1 MDLKF
6 LHRDLK
12 FQQQSNTLRD
22 VYCRG
27 DLYDISPL
35 DQMFAVCLSNGVM
48 VFMELKSNFGKTRKK
63 GSAHLLAIHSSSL
76 CGYVWE
82 FQRKH
87 FQFCTVFLQELT
99 ASR

>member
-27 DLYDISPL
+27 DLYYISPL
-35 DQMFAVCLSNGVM
+35 KISMQLCSSIESSYPNDSDFLKMNTLYTESHTALNLPAKYKFYTKYELSNQNRFRAVTG
-48 VFMELKSNFGKTRKK
+48 L
-63 GSAHLLAIHSSSL
+63 
-76 CGYVWE
+76 
-82 FQRKH
+82 
-87 FQFCTVFLQELT
+87 
-99 ASR
+99 